1 MNFAESLFRLA
12 NAQAV
17 GVAGRRGGREPA
29 HSLPGPRATAGSTGR
44 RMNPNRRGACGGS
57 AERNE
62 RAPTDRTGQRGE
74 ASRPG
79 NMIVSEA
86 VVGRWRNRRRRSQ
99 SKGESRAPNG
109 CAKVW
114 PANRHR
120 VA

>member
-62 RAPTDRTGQRGE
+62 RAPTDRTGQRGG
-74 ASRPG
+74 AWLLSRL
-79 NMIVSEA
+79 NE
-86 VVGRWRNRRRRSQ
+86 VGALRICRWT
-99 SKGESRAPNG
+99 
-109 CAKVW
+109 
-114 PANRHR
+114 RHR
-120 VA
+120 ARWA